1 MLGPKCRRGEVSVSK
16 KGRPF
21 ERVVA
26 EVIKVMD
33 PKASVRQGEWVI
45 GPDGRREMDVLITGT
60 ADGQERTVVIECKDF
75 DPKRTGPVG
84 IGYVDALE
92 SKRRDVNVHVAL
104 ICSNAGFT
112 ADATR
117 KARRVGIGL
126 IGVMRKGDKRIRILV
141 PEELYTRR
149 IKVESL
155 TIALRQ
161 AGSPVNMDGV
171 PFDAILYERMPIG
184 NWIRRRVMLLLGA
197 NPIVKGSY
205 TATHQLTAPL
215 LLQVPSG
222 PVSVDRI
229 DYHLRITGCW
239 FAQQVTL
246 DASAGVYDWLRRRV
260 RLAPGPSQFHINNVD
275 INAGEPIETPPD
287 EELHQSPD
295 LRHGEMALRLLAV
308 DGLGAYEPAPELDRS
323 IRADDL
329 EVSIKGLPP
338 DAYTSANA

>member
-1 MLGPKCRRGEVSVSK
+1 
-16 KGRPF
+16 
-21 ERVVA
+21 
-26 EVIKVMD
+26 
-33 PKASVRQGEWVI
+33 
-45 GPDGRREMDVLITGT
+45 MDVLITGT

-184 NWIRRRVMLLLGA
+184 NWIRRRVMLLLG
-197 NPIVKGSY
+197 
-205 TATHQLTAPL
+205 